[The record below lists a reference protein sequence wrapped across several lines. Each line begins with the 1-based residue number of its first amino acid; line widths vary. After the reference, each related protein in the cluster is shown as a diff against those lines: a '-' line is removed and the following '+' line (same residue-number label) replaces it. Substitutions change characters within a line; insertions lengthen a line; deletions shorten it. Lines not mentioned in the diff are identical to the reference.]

1 MAAPRTGSGSA
12 IAAERPARR
21 PRFRWGWRR
30 VLLAAL
36 GGVAGLFVALP
47 VGRYLLRAGWEE
59 AKILAARRPI
69 ATLVADSTL
78 DERTRAKLRLVLAA
92 RAYARD
98 SLGLEAGESFT
109 TYTQLKSDTLVLLV
123 QAAYRDRLQRYTWW
137 FPIVGRVPYKGYFDR
152 DAARREGARLAGQGL
167 DVDLRP
173 ASAFSTLGVFND
185 PLLSTTLRA
194 DSLELANTVIHEIT
208 HNSIYLPGQAV
219 FNESFANFVG
229 ARGAARLFRARR
241 DSMSTAETDA
251 RWSDTRLLA
260 GFWAALYHSVDS
272 AYAAHPTDRAAR
284 IAARDSVGR
293 RARRELTDVLG
304 PRLRTVG
311 PRTLERMRLG
321 NAALLSRRVYMT
333 DLDLFDAV
341 YARERYDLRRTI
353 ERVRSLALGSPRD
366 PYGAVRRW
374 LGSAGET
381 APQQRAQVQ

>member
-1 MAAPRTGSGSA
+1 MAPRTGSGCA
-12 IAAERPARR
+12 IAADHPARG
-21 PRFRWGWRR
+21 PRRRWGWRR
-30 VLLAAL
+30 TLLAAL
-36 GGVAGLFVALP
+36 AGAGALFAALP

-69 ATLVADSTL
+69 ATLVADSSL

-98 SLGLEAGESFT
+98 SLGLKAEDSFT
-109 TYTQLKSDTLVLLV
+109 TYTQLKTDTLVLLV
-123 QAAYRDRLQRYTWW
+123 QAAYRDRLQRHTWW
-137 FPIVGRVPYKGYFDR
+137 FPIVGRVPYKGYFDP
-152 DAARREGARLAGQGL
+152 DDARREGARLAEQGL
-167 DVDLRP
+167 DVDLRA
-173 ASAFSTLGVFND
+173 ASAFSTLGFFND

-194 DSLELANTVIHEIT
+194 DSLELAKTVFHEIT
-208 HNSIYLPGQAV
+208 HNTIYLPGQAV
-219 FNESFANFVG
+219 FNESFATFVG
-229 ARGAARLFRARR
+229 ARGAARLFRSRR

-260 GFWAALYHSVDS
+260 GFWAALYRSVDS
-272 AYAAHPTDRAAR
+272 AYRANPSDRAAR

-293 RARRELTDVLG
+293 RARRELIDVLG
-304 PRLRTVG
+304 PRLRTIG

-333 DLDLFDAV
+333 ELELFDAV

-353 ERVRSLALGSPRD
+353 DRVRALAVDAPRD

-374 LGSAGET
+374 LGSARET
-381 APQQRAQVQ
+381 TPQQRAQVQ